1 MDGSIDRDQ
10 IDKIYVLA
18 KIITSTGTSELIFLG
33 VKEQVERAASGLFKT
48 ALGAMEDMFGH
59 GFVYNIILKK
69 VSSICTDGTNEGG
82 LWKFLEDEMTKSGSK
97 IPLVKIWCA
106 AHRADLAFNELSKS
120 ALESDKILSVFSR
133 TASYFH
139 VSAVRSVQLKQI
151 ATEIG
156 LKLLSMPK
164 IFSVRWT
171 EYSFQL
177 VRAILVNW
185 RAIVLYFARNKNA
198 QTQGLYKYLTN
209 AGNLRK
215 IAFFADVLFIFQRFH
230 KKMQSNLLTLMKMS
244 ADVKSVIASLDKL
257 KNQSIPIGFEDKL
270 QAQIVVNGEK
280 HFLNDI
286 ELESIMTGRKAA
298 KSDVES
304 FKKEVID
311 ALTEFLRQ
319 RPQIRNKELLS
330 ALDAL
335 LKFDGSNAIK
345 KVHDIVASH
354 LDFASLYLQFSDLC
368 EDKQVTELPIEKMV
382 KHLSSTERIV
392 HFRELATILARIV
405 AATPHSADVERCISA
420 NNLLKTNLRSN
431 LVLPTENKYL
441 YIHFNMPV
449 LELWDPRGAIT
460 HWIST
465 SRRNRPSHTT
475 ESNISKK
482 QAFFKGVFENCD
494 SDESESDSDIQM
506 NVNIF

>member
-1 MDGSIDRDQ
+1 M
-10 IDKIYVLA
+10 
-18 KIITSTGTSELIFLG
+18 
-33 VKEQVERAASGLFKT
+33 
-48 ALGAMEDMFGH
+48 
-59 GFVYNIILKK
+59 
-69 VSSICTDGTNEGG
+69 
-82 LWKFLEDEMTKSGSK
+82 
-97 IPLVKIWCA
+97 
-106 AHRADLAFNELSKS
+106 
-120 ALESDKILSVFSR
+120 
-133 TASYFH
+133 
-139 VSAVRSVQLKQI
+139 
-151 ATEIG
+151 
-156 LKLLSMPK
+156 
-164 IFSVRWT
+164 
-171 EYSFQL
+171 
-177 VRAILVNW
+177 
-185 RAIVLYFARNKNA
+185 
-198 QTQGLYKYLTN
+198 
-209 AGNLRK
+209 
-215 IAFFADVLFIFQRFH
+215 
-230 KKMQSNLLTLMKMS
+230 
-244 ADVKSVIASLDKL
+244 
-257 KNQSIPIGFEDKL
+257 
-270 QAQIVVNGEK
+270 
-280 HFLNDI
+280 
-286 ELESIMTGRKAA
+286 
-298 KSDVES
+298 
-304 FKKEVID
+304 
-311 ALTEFLRQ
+311 
-319 RPQIRNKELLS
+319 LS

-345 KVHDIVASH
+345 KVHDIVASY

-368 EDKQVTELPIEKMV
+368 EDKQVTQLPIEKMV

-465 SRRNRPSHTT
+465 SRWNRPSHTT